1 MTDILSETLNKQ
13 WEVDN
18 YKKMLSTRRFQFLND
33 NGYIIIKNILSK
45 EFCNSCIKYLKTDFS
60 GNKLNMPQTDIPY
73 FYSNFEKN
81 SIIYE
86 ILKNK
91 TIDTIVKHKLGH
103 DYKLL
108 WFKIFNKIKWI
119 GQDVEY
125 HQEIIY
131 NQNSNINVD
140 DSFQLFIALDHHTL
154 ENGCLKL
161 VPYTDKKIL
170 EHNEF
175 IDRHGDHKY
184 RVKSEILDKLIETN
198 NIINCIFE
206 PGDVVFFNDTIPHA
220 SASNPSQFDRFGV
233 SISFVKNNVVID
245 EGKREKAY
253 YHRKQKSKSYL
264 QNQLD
269 KLDDIKIA
277 TPNIFL

>member
-1 MTDILSETLNKQ
+1 MD
-13 WEVDN
+13 
-18 YKKMLSTRRFQFLND
+18 FLKH
-33 NGYIIIKNILSK
+33 NGYCIKKQILK
-45 EFCNSCIKYLKTDFS
+45 PEFCKQCIDYLKTDFS
-60 GNKLNMPQTDIPY
+60 GNKLNMPQTDSPY
-73 FYSNFEKN
+73 FYSNFDKN
-81 SIIYE
+81 SIIYD
-86 ILKNK
+86 ILKNE
-91 TIDTIVKHKLGH
+91 TINTIIKHKLGPN
-103 DYKLL
+103 YKLL

-161 VPYTDKKIL
+161 IPYTDKEIL
-170 EHNEF
+170 AHDEF

-184 RVKSEILDKLIETN
+184 RVKPAILDKLLRKN
-198 NIINCIFE
+198 KIINCIFE

-220 SASNPSQFDRFGV
+220 SASNPSPFDRFGA
-233 SISFVKNNVVID
+233 SISFVKNNVLID
-245 EGKREKAY
+245 EVKRERAY
-253 YHRKQKSKSYL
+253 YHRKQKSKSHL
-264 QNQLD
+264 QKQIN
-269 KLDDIKIA
+269 KLNNVQRS